1 MTDPALQML
10 AYELAAIFG
19 VLAIYLG
26 YKQYKKSKAVNAQ
39 ANTSVKKIKQTKN
52 RRLEN
57 LISVLSQKYGL
68 VDEALTQ
75 KAEAIQKQE
84 QLIHKSQITLF
95 VEQENKTL
103 KVAPQQIEK
112 LVDMCLELLPVGQDR
127 IKAAASDAKTEANDA
142 RETLAQTTQKMDLL
156 LDDVNQIKSALSLD
170 QTLEQDREREPE
182 PEPEPETLTTD
193 NEEAE
198 EQSDSSVEIGDEP
211 EETTDEAEQQLV
223 DELGEIDIVAGSEV
237 EEPEPEDINTTG
249 EEKPEEMI
257 SADDIDSLLDELETE
272 QLVNDGIDLAKSDEE
287 AVEEIVSVFAGYQDE
302 EGDDVE
308 TKENAELQDAAIQ
321 ASSDTSTKPTEQED
335 VSSDKAGEQPVDEEQ
350 QLADMMADIAQDLE
364 SASDFL
370 DKNENVIAQ
379 KNVQN
384 SEAELDEKADDKV
397 ESVAMTAE
405 EIEALTEKEL
415 NGASS
420 DGVIDKQKVAELREQ
435 VRQKTQKI
443 QQENG

>member
-1 MTDPALQML
+1 
-10 AYELAAIFG
+10 
-19 VLAIYLG
+19 
-26 YKQYKKSKAVNAQ
+26 
-39 ANTSVKKIKQTKN
+39 
-52 RRLEN
+52 
-57 LISVLSQKYGL
+57 
-68 VDEALTQ
+68 
-75 KAEAIQKQE
+75 
-84 QLIHKSQITLF
+84 
-95 VEQENKTL
+95 
-103 KVAPQQIEK
+103 
-112 LVDMCLELLPVGQDR
+112 
-127 IKAAASDAKTEANDA
+127 
-142 RETLAQTTQKMDLL
+142 
-156 LDDVNQIKSALSLD
+156 
-170 QTLEQDREREPE
+170 
-182 PEPEPETLTTD
+182 
-193 NEEAE
+193 
-198 EQSDSSVEIGDEP
+198 
-211 EETTDEAEQQLV
+211 
-223 DELGEIDIVAGSEV
+223 
-237 EEPEPEDINTTG
+237 
-249 EEKPEEMI
+249 MI